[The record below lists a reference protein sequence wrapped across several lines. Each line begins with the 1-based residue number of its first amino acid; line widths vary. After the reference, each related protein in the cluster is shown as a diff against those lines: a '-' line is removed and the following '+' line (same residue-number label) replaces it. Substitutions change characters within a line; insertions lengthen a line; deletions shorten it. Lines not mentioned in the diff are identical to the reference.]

1 MGTGEGGG
9 GKKEKLISRGEYCL
23 ELERGGQVSLKHLK
37 VLEQRCRLNYS
48 EMGNQLIFSK
58 CFTPM

>member
-1 MGTGEGGG
+1 MGGGGG
-9 GKKEKLISRGEYCL
+9 GKKEKLISRGDNCL
-23 ELERGGQVSLKHLK
+23 ELERGGQVSFKLLK
-37 VLEQRCRLNYS
+37 VLEQRYRLNYS